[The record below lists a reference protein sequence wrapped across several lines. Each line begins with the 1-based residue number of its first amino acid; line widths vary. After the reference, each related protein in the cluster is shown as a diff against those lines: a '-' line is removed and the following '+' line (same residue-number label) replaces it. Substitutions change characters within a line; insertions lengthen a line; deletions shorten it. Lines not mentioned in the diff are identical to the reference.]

1 MSTDLRTIERAE
13 DAASHEE
20 RRRNAGPA
28 PQLQW
33 LDIDHLVV
41 DPAYQR
47 PITRAG
53 RANIG
58 KIAGEFRWSR
68 FSPVIVSPVEGGRYA
83 IIDGQHRVT
92 AAAGIGIE
100 AVPCQI
106 VLATQGEQAES
117 FTAINGATTR
127 VTALALHRA
136 AVAAGEPSAIAV
148 AHVAARAGV
157 KILAYPV
164 ATLDQE
170 LGQTMAVGAIAGVI
184 ARHGA
189 DVAVLALRCI
199 VETPRNNVRG
209 GVLASIVTAVGTV
222 VRELR
227 AERRS
232 EADILALFDSVLL
245 IREMDK
251 AAMNRQPGVPIHA
264 ALAERLRGAIR
275 SKGGC

>member
-1 MSTDLRTIERAE
+1 MNAALRTIERP
-13 DAASHEE
+13 EE
-20 RRRNAGPA
+20 FAGADRRQAVGPA
-28 PQLQW
+28 PQLAW
-33 LDIDHLVV
+33 LDIASLVV

-58 KIAGEFRWSR
+58 KIVAEFRWAR

-92 AAAGIGIE
+92 AAASIGIE
-100 AVPCQI
+100 CVPCQV
-106 VLATQGEQAES
+106 VLATQGEQAEA

-136 AVAAGEPSAIAV
+136 AVAAGEPSAVAV
-148 AHVAARAGV
+148 SHVAARAGV
-157 KILAYPV
+157 KILGYPV
-164 ATLDQE
+164 ATLDE
-170 LGQTMAVGAIAGVI
+170 EPGQTMAVGAIAGVI

-199 VETPRNNVRG
+199 VETRRNNVRG
-209 GVLASIVTAVGTV
+209 GVLASIVTATGQV

-227 AERRS
+227 AAERS
-232 EADILALFDSVLL
+232 DAEILALFDGVLL

-251 AAMNRQPGVPIHA
+251 AGMGRQPGTPIHV
-264 ALAERLRGAIR
+264 ALADRLRAAFRMGGA
-275 SKGGC
+275 S